1 MRIVNIV
8 IEDKV
13 KEKIL
18 SKHNVR
24 ANEIVNVLLSK
35 PLILKTKEDRY
46 MAIGFFERYLTVIFE
61 IKNKCTNIVTA
72 YLSSTAQ
79 VSLYKKKKWS

>member
-1 MRIVNIV
+1 MRIGNIV
-8 IEDKV
+8 IEDDV

-35 PLILKTKEDRY
+35 PLILKVKEDRY
-46 MAIGFFERYLTVIFE
+46 MAIGFFERHLTVIID
-61 IKNKCTNIVTA
+61 IKNKCTNIITA

-79 VSLYKKKKWS
+79 VRLYKKKKGS